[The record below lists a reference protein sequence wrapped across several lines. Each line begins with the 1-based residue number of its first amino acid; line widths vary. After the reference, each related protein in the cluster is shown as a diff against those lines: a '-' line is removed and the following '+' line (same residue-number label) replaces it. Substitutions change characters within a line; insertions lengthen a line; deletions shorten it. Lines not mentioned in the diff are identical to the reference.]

1 MIGIS
6 LTTIG
11 AIWETAQGQCIIS
24 AGEGAGPY
32 PVHDEELAPVMVQVA
47 DQECNEGAGVDGP
60 RFDNYKD
67 DRRQAV
73 ADKF

>member
-1 MIGIS
+1 
-6 LTTIG
+6 
-11 AIWETAQGQCIIS
+11 
-24 AGEGAGPY
+24 
-32 PVHDEELAPVMVQVA
+32 MVQVA

-60 RFDNYKD
+60 RFDNHKD